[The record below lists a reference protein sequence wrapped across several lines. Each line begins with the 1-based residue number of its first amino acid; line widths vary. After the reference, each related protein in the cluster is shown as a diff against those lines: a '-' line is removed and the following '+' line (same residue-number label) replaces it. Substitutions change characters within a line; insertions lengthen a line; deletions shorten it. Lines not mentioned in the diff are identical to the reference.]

1 MVTLKEQVKRNY
13 ELSKKLSKEYN
24 DIYGEITI
32 YLRASKLSDVDA
44 EDAISDILSMIIDGQ
59 ERNATIE
66 EMFGDNLKGFCD
78 NIINSYNPYNKKS
91 KFREFF
97 QLILIMIC
105 IGTFWGYV
113 NVELPKIVKGNQ
125 PFVIFHYSLA
135 MLLNTII
142 MGTLSLVIVKLICK
156 SSLEL
161 NKNNQTKFS
170 FKRYFP
176 LIVLFIA
183 TTAILVIS
191 GLFLG
196 TIILFTTK
204 IHYVLIFMTALFLIN
219 KLVEPKVE

>member
-24 DIYGEITI
+24 AIYGEITI

-44 EDAISDILSMIIDGQ
+44 EDAVSDILSMIIDGQ
-59 ERNATIE
+59 ERNAAIE
-66 EMFGDNLKGFCD
+66 EMFGYDLKGFCD

-97 QLILIMIC
+97 QLILIMTC

-125 PFVIFHYSLA
+125 PFVAFHYSFA

-142 MGTLSLVIVKLICK
+142 MGTVSLIIVKLICK

-161 NKNNQTKFS
+161 NKTNQNKFY
-170 FKRYFP
+170 FKRDFP
-176 LIVLFIA
+176 LIILFIA
-183 TTAILVIS
+183 TTSVLVIS

-196 TIILFTTK
+196 NIILFTTK
-204 IHYVLIFMTALFLIN
+204 IHYVLIFMAALFLIN